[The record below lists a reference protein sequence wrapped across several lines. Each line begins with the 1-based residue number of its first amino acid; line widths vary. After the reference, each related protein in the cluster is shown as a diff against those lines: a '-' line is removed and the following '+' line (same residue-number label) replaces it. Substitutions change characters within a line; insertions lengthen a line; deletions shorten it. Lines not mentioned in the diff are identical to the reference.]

1 MTTAPPGTAPTRR
14 RILLD
19 TTPLRHAPYRR
30 LWTSTI
36 VTSLGSQLTAVAVPV
51 QIYDQTG
58 SSAWVGMASL
68 VALGPLIVFALWGGA
83 IADTVDRRKLL
94 LFTNISMALL
104 LVAFWLQ
111 AALGLGSI
119 PLLLVLVGVQQALFG
134 MNMPARTASVARLVP
149 IGELP
154 AATALNSTVMQ
165 AGWIAGPL
173 AAGALIPVIGLSTLY
188 LIDALALTATIWA
201 VWRLPALPPLNGE
214 ARRAG
219 LRDVLNGFGYIATHK
234 LLLVSMLADIIAM
247 VFGMPRAL
255 FPELA
260 ATGYPGVSESFALGL
275 VFAAI
280 PIGSLA
286 GGLLSGTFS
295 HIRKHGLMVVLSVCG
310 WGLAIVGFGL
320 STSIWLAVFFLALA
334 GAMDMVSMVFRGTI
348 LQAAAT
354 DEMRGRMQGVHT
366 VVVVGGPRVADV
378 VHGVF
383 APAAGAAAV
392 TVGGGLLVVILTIVM
407 VLAVPAFLAYQ
418 GARRDA

>member
-1 MTTAPPGTAPTRR
+1 MTTTAPVRR

-36 VTSLGSQLTAVAVPV
+36 VTSVGSQLTAVAVPK
-51 QIYDQTG
+51 QIYDMTG
-58 SSAWVGMASL
+58 SSAWVGIASL

-83 IADTVDRRKLL
+83 IADTVDRRKMM
-94 LFTNISMALL
+94 LFTNISMAILL
-104 LVAFWLQ
+104 AFFWLQ
-111 AALGLGSI
+111 AAMHVNSI
-119 PLLLVLVGVQQALFG
+119 ALLLALVGVQQALFG

-149 IGELP
+149 VGELP

-165 AGWIAGPL
+165 AGSIAGPL
-173 AAGALIPVIGLSTLY
+173 AAGVLIPVLGLPTLY
-188 LIDALALTATIWA
+188 LVDACALTATIWA
-201 VWRLPALPPLNGE
+201 VWRLPSLPPLNGE

-219 LRDVLNGFGYIATHK
+219 WRDVVNGFGYLATHK

-260 ATGYPGVSESFALGL
+260 ATGYPGVNSDFALGL
-275 VFAAI
+275 IFAAI
-280 PIGSLA
+280 PIGSLF
-286 GGLLSGTFS
+286 GGVLSGTFS
-295 HIRKHGLMVVLSVCG
+295 HVRRHGLMVLLSVAG

-320 STSIWLAVFFLALA
+320 SRSIWIAVVCLAFA

-366 VVVVGGPRVADV
+366 VVVVGGPRIADV
-378 VHGVF
+378 AHGLF
-383 APAAGAAAV
+383 APVAGAAAV
-392 TVGGGLLVVILTIVM
+392 TAGGGVLVVILTVALA
-407 VLAVPAFLAYQ
+407 LAVPAFVSYQ
-418 GARRDA
+418 GAARG

>member
-1 MTTAPPGTAPTRR
+1 VTTTAPVRRRR

-30 LWTSTI
+30 LWSSTI
-36 VTSLGSQLTAVAVPV
+36 VTSLGSQLTAVAVPT
-51 QIYDQTG
+51 QIFDMTG
-58 SSAWVGMASL
+58 SSAWVGIASL

-83 IADTVDRRKLL
+83 IADTVDRRKLM

-104 LVAFWLQ
+104 MIVFWLQ
-111 AALGLGSI
+111 AALHLGSI
-119 PLLLVLVGVQQALFG
+119 PLLLVLVGLQQALFG
-134 MNMPARTASVARLVP
+134 MNMPARSASVARLVP

-154 AATALNSTVMQ
+154 AAIALNSTVMQ

-173 AAGALIPVIGLSTLY
+173 AAGALIPVIGLPTLY
-188 LIDALALTATIWA
+188 LLDAVALTATIWA
-201 VWRLPALPPLNGE
+201 VWRLPALPPLHSE

-219 LRDVLNGFGYIATHK
+219 WRDVLNGFGYVATHR
-234 LLLVSMLADIIAM
+234 LLLVSFLADILAM

-260 ATGYPGVSESFALGL
+260 HLGYPGVSRDFALGL
-275 VFAAI
+275 IFAAI
-280 PIGSLA
+280 PIGSLL

-295 HIRKHGLMVVLSVCG
+295 HLRRHGLMVILSVCG

-320 STSIWLAVFFLALA
+320 SRSIWAAVSFLALA

-378 VHGVF
+378 IHGVL

-392 TVGGGLLVVILTIVM
+392 TIGGGTLVVVLTIALA
-407 VLAVPAFLAYQ
+407 LAVPAFLSYQ
-418 GARRDA
+418 GAPRG